1 MTAIVFG
8 VATSLLLAATAL
20 GIVVVYIEP
29 LRHRGYRVSG
39 WWYASVLGMFA
50 AALALSTA
58 TVLEGWDR
66 GLA

>member
-20 GIVVVYIEP
+20 GIIVVYIEP
-29 LRHRGYRVSG
+29 LRQRGYRVSG
-39 WWYASVLGMFA
+39 WWYASALGMYA
-50 AALALSTA
+50 AALAVSTV
-58 TVLEGWDR
+58 TVIQGWEQ

>member
-1 MTAIVFG
+1 MTGIVFG

-20 GIVVVYIEP
+20 GIVVVHIEP
-29 LRHRGYRVSG
+29 LRQRGYRISG

-50 AALALSTA
+50 AALALSAA
-58 TVLEGWDR
+58 TVLEGWDQ

>member
-8 VATSLLLAATAL
+8 VATSLLLAGTAL

-29 LRHRGYRVSG
+29 LRQRGYRVG
-39 WWYASVLGMFA
+39 AWWYASVLGMFA
-50 AALALSTA
+50 AALAVSAA
-58 TVLEGWDR
+58 TVLVGWDR

>member
-8 VATSLLLAATAL
+8 VATSLLLAGTAL

-29 LRHRGYRVSG
+29 LRRHGYRVSG

-50 AALALSTA
+50 AALAVSTA
-58 TVLEGWDR
+58 TVLEGWDQ

>member
-20 GIVVVYIEP
+20 GIVVVHIEP
-29 LRHRGYRVSG
+29 LRQHGYHVSR
-39 WWYASVLGMFA
+39 WWYASVLAMFA
-50 AALALSTA
+50 TALVVSTA
-58 TVLEGWDR
+58 TVLEGWDQ

>member
-1 MTAIVFG
+1 VTAIVFG
-8 VATSLLLAATAL
+8 VATSLLLAGTAL

-29 LRHRGYRVSG
+29 LRQRGHRVSG

-50 AALALSTA
+50 AALVLSAA
-58 TVLEGWDR
+58 TVLEGWEQ

>member
-29 LRHRGYRVSG
+29 LRQRGHRVSP
-39 WWYASVLGMFA
+39 WWYAWTLGMFA
-50 AALALSTA
+50 AALALSMV
-58 TVLEGWDR
+58 TVLEGWDQ